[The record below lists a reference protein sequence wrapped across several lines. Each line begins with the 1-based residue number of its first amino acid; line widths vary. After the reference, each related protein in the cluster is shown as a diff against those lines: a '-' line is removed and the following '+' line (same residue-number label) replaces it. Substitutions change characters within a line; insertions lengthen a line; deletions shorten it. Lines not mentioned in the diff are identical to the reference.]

1 MPIQTS
7 HVLLTYSQVGDRLKA
22 DLFDFLKSND
32 KIKAFII
39 GEETHQDGGRHFH
52 AYVDFGRRIRV
63 EHATFDFG
71 MLSVKFVFSCS
82 FQLRQMV
89 YTRICKL

>member
-1 MPIQTS
+1 MIQTS
-7 HVLLTYSQVGDRLKA
+7 HILLTYSQVGDRLKQA
-22 DLFDFLKSND
+22 LVDFLKSNN
-32 KIKAFII
+32 KINAFIV
-39 GEETHQDGGRHFH
+39 GEEHHQDGGRHFH

-71 MLSVKFVFSCS
+71 MLSVKLVFSCS

-89 YTRICKL
+89 YTQICKL